1 MANGAG
7 ERKIGVVTFN
17 HEVHIIGDAMQEAQ
31 TITGDHLNNFEYLQ
45 NNGKAAAASKLTQP
59 VSATKDALKAKLDA
73 VEETGPTALGPGIL
87 TAVAMAAEGSAG
99 SSVVICTDG
108 LANIGL
114 GAFDECRTEADT
126 TAAEQFYERVGQIA
140 SAAGVTINI
149 VSIEGD
155 ECNLDSLCALAEL
168 TGGKV

>member
-1 MANGAG
+1 
-7 ERKIGVVTFN
+7 
-17 HEVHIIGDAMQEAQ
+17 
-31 TITGDHLNNFEYLQ
+31 
-45 NNGKAAAASKLTQP
+45 
-59 VSATKDALKAKLDA
+59 
-73 VEETGPTALGPGIL
+73 
-87 TAVAMAAEGSAG
+87 MAAEGSAG

-155 ECNLDSLCALAEL
+155 ECNLDSLSSLAEL
-168 TGGKV
+168 TGGKVERVNPTTLT